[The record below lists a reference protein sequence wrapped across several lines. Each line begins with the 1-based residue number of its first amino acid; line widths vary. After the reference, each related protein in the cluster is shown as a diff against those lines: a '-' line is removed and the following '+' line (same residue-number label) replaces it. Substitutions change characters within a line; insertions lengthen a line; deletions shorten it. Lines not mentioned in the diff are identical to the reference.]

1 MKMKTTVQNL
11 WDAAKMVLRGKYIAI
26 QVLPQEA
33 RKVSNTQSNFKPKGA
48 GERTA
53 NKA

>member
-11 WDAAKMVLRGKYIAI
+11 WDAAKAPKKELYNITSI
-26 QVLPQEA
+26 SQET
-33 RKVSNTQSNFKPKGA
+33 RKVSNTQPNPTCKGS
-48 GERTA
+48 EESIA